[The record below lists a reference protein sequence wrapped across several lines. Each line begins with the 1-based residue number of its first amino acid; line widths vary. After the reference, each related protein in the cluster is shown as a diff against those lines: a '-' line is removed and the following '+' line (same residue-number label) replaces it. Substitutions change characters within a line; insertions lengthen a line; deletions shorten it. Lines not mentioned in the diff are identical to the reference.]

1 MKRDEFIE
9 FVSKCIA
16 VDKIHALLELE
27 DELKHYL
34 PEDAQKIEE
43 AMLILSS
50 VVENQTTI
58 TTPTLM
64 QFEE

>member
-1 MKRDEFIE
+1 MKREEFID

-34 PEDAQKIEE
+34 PEDAEKIET
-43 AMLILSS
+43 AMEILSV
-50 VVENQTTI
+50 VVENQTFI
-58 TTPTLM
+58 TTPVLK

>member
-1 MKRDEFIE
+1 MKREEFID

-27 DELKHYL
+27 DKLKHYL
-34 PEDAQKIEE
+34 PEDAEKIET
-43 AMLILSS
+43 AMRVLSE
-50 VVENQTTI
+50 VVENQTNLTK
-58 TTPTLM
+58 PTLE